1 MCESFPKETEEMQSL
16 ELEEEEGRKG
26 RREEGKGR
34 REEGKGR
41 REEGKGRRT
50 EGEY

>member
-26 RREEGKGR
+26 RREEGKEIAR
-34 REEGKGR
+34 SRTRKKESREN
-41 REEGKGRRT
+41 
-50 EGEY
+50 